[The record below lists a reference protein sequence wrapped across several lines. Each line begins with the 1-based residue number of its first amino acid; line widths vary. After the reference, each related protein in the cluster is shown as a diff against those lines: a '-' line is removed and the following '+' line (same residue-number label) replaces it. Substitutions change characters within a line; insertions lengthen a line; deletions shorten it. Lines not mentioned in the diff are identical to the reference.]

1 MNGRISAFIFVRS
14 GRIRESLAAL
24 VRAIPQIESVELL
37 DENMTALE
45 SLPDRG
51 ADLVLLDAGLMNQG
65 VWTFMKQV
73 KGHPSQS
80 QCKYIV
86 LAENTMQKRMAQAA
100 GADSVLLAGFR
111 ASEFF
116 GAVEQLFGQPAATVN
131 GREKDVP
138 ITTS

>member
-1 MNGRISAFIFVRS
+1 MNDHISAFIFVRS

-37 DENMTALE
+37 DENMTALK
-45 SLPDRG
+45 SLPER
-51 ADLVLLDAGLMNQG
+51 ADLVLLDAGLMNQE

-73 KGHPSQS
+73 KGHSSQT
-80 QCKYIV
+80 QCKCIV
-86 LAENTMQKRMAQAA
+86 LAENTFQKRMAQAA

-116 GAVEQLFGQPAATVN
+116 GTVEQLFGQPTATMN
-131 GREKDVP
+131 GRGKDVP
-138 ITTS
+138 LSTS